1 MKRIITCSDGTW
13 NKPNSFDEGKA
24 VRTNVQKLFDY
35 ILGRDEKGITQIKY
49 YDAGIGAKGSWITRL
64 FHGATGKGIDEN
76 ILDMYKF
83 IIWNFDHEEDK
94 EDELFLFG
102 FSRGAYTARS
112 LAGLIRKC
120 GIIKNN
126 DLNLIDKAYKFY
138 RNHKLPPMSKEM
150 VAFRK
155 TFSYEPSRIKF
166 IGVWDTV
173 GSLGIPLNAFQKI
186 NKKKYAFYDT
196 TLSSMVEHAYHAV
209 SLDEQRGN
217 FKPTLWMKS
226 ENPEKRPYEQK
237 LEQRWFAG
245 VHSNVGGGYPDEG
258 LADIPL
264 KWMITKA
271 MDAGL
276 ALDQERI
283 RIDVRENVTG
293 TLYNS
298 LSGIFSL
305 FPGYTRTIDDGVIDD
320 SVHQRMQ
327 LLATY
332 KPSNIPRITPGESLV
347 T

>member
-13 NKPNSFDEGKA
+13 NKPNTIEKGKP

-35 ILGRDEKGITQIKY
+35 ILSRDDKGMTQIKY
-49 YDAGIGAKGSWITRL
+49 YDAGIGAAGSWITRV

-83 IIWNFDHEEDK
+83 IAWNFEHDGDI
-94 EDELFLFG
+94 EDELFMFG

-120 GIIKNN
+120 GIVKKNN
-126 DLNLIDKAYKFY
+126 LNLFEEAYKLY
-138 RNHKLPPMSKEM
+138 RNKN
-150 VAFRK
+150 VAPDHEEVIRFRK
-155 TFSYEPSRIKF
+155 ANSYEVSRIKF

-173 GSLGIPLNAFQKI
+173 GALGIPLNAFQKI
-186 NKKKYAFYDT
+186 NEKKYSFYDT

-209 SLDEQRGN
+209 SLDERRSN
-217 FKPTLWMKS
+217 FRPTLWKKS
-226 ENPEKRPYEQK
+226 KNAETRPFEQK

-258 LADIPL
+258 LADIAL

-271 MDAGL
+271 LEADL
-276 ALDQERI
+276 ALDLERI
-283 RIDVRENVTG
+283 EADVKENVNG

-298 LSGIFSL
+298 KSGIFSL
-305 FPGYTRTIDDGVIDD
+305 LPDYVRPLDDGMVDP
-320 SVHQRMQ
+320 SVHERIQR
-327 LLATY
+327 LAGY
-332 KPSNIPRITPGESLV
+332 RPANINLPQADERTLA
-347 T
+347 